1 MCTTT
6 LNAPKYAQ
14 REYQKK
20 EKREEKEQKNIQINN
35 G

>member
-1 MCTTT
+1 MCTTK

-14 REYQKK
+14 REYQK

>member
-1 MCTTT
+1 MCTT

-14 REYQKK
+14 KEYQKK